1 MKTGAI
7 VSTGVAVLATT
18 AMVFAFLSS
27 ASPYVDIEQARSMPG
42 RSLHLAGDILKDS
55 VRADI
60 SHRKLSFRLRDEK
73 GKVVTVVHQGDPPA
87 NMAQATKVV
96 AVGTMKGDEFHSTGK
111 LLIKC
116 PSKYEDEAMKPQT
129 RS

>member
-18 AMVFAFLSS
+18 AMVFAFMSS
-27 ASPYVDIEQARSMPG
+27 ASPYVNVAQAREMRG
-42 RSLHLAGDILKDS
+42 RRLHLAGDILKNS
-55 VRADI
+55 ARADLAGG
-60 SHRKLSFRLRDEK
+60 KLSFRLKDER
-73 GKVVTVVHQGDPPA
+73 GEVVTVVHRGDPPA

-96 AVGTMKGDEFHSTGK
+96 AVGTMKGDEFHSAGK

-116 PSKYEDEAMKPQT
+116 PSKYEDEAVQT
-129 RS
+129 QARN